1 MSKFRNL
8 TDPRFVEWTTAS
20 GGSEGCVF
28 VSRAN
33 DGSGDVAIAESEHGP
48 QGQITVVPARSW
60 QVFLAGAK
68 DGVFDGI

>member
-1 MSKFRNL
+1 MSEFRNL

-33 DGSGDVAIAESEHGP
+33 DGSGNVAIAESDDGPHGS
-48 QGQITVVPARSW
+48 ITVVSDRSW
-60 QVFLAGAK
+60 RVFVAGAK
-68 DGVFDGI
+68 DGVFDHI